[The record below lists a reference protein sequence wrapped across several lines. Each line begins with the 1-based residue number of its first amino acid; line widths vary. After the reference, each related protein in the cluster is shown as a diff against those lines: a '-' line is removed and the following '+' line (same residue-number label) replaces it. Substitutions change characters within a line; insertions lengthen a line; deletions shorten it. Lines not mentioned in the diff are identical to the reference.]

1 MGWPMTTP
9 RLNHTR
15 ISIPADPGHLDV
27 LRLVV
32 RNACARRES
41 SVDEI
46 DDAAL
51 AVHEAGLAFIEAGAE
66 RIEMDIDEVAENLD
80 VAITADGMLDLAVDS
95 MSFRIIETLTESFET
110 GTADDA
116 TTLRLRIRLGI

>member
-1 MGWPMTTP
+1 MTTP

-27 LRLVV
+27 LRLLV

-66 RIEMDIDEVAENLD
+66 RIDMDIDDVAENLD
-80 VAITADGMLDLAVDS
+80 VLLTASRQLDLALDS

-110 GTADDA
+110 GGGDDA

>member
-1 MGWPMTTP
+1 M
-9 RLNHTR
+9 
-15 ISIPADPGHLDV
+15 

-32 RNACARRES
+32 RNACARREA

-66 RIEMDIDEVAENLD
+66 RIDMDIDDVAENLD
-80 VAITADGMLDLAVDS
+80 VLLTASRQLDLALDS

-110 GTADDA
+110 GGGDDA